1 MMNLNGA
8 ANLHKAATCRYPE
21 GDRLMAIQLNQ
32 SSASCLLKCTV
43 DSQPM
48 RSQIVSTMCNKLTYE
63 EEEHSQLSLRL
74 LWMRRH

>member
-21 GDRLMAIQLNQ
+21 GDRLIEIQLNQ

-43 DSQPM
+43 DS
-48 RSQIVSTMCNKLTYE
+48 
-63 EEEHSQLSLRL
+63 
-74 LWMRRH
+74 